1 MGKGGIS
8 DDSSDVVVPLATVL
22 ERSRYLHL
30 MHFLKNVHQHAC
42 NIFPFWDTYSH
53 TSNTYTMIDQKNI
66 CEYLFVERSG
76 RIVFQKIYSIH
87 VRKFIYVFKQGSF
100 QQMSMK
106 KISILVYRWWSNCEY
121 DWFFNHERRKSNTR
135 AKGITRIDRELEN
148 IRDIHFFNY
157 II

>member
-8 DDSSDVVVPLATVL
+8 DDSSDVVVPLATIL

-42 NIFPFWDTYSH
+42 NIFPFWNTYSR

-106 KISILVYRWWSNCEY
+106 KISILEVYIADEVTANMIDSSIMNEENQIHAQRVL
-121 DWFFNHERRKSNTR
+121 HES
-135 AKGITRIDRELEN
+135 IEN
-148 IRDIHFFNY
+148 SKI
-157 II
+157 

>member
-42 NIFPFWDTYSH
+42 NIFPFWDTYSR
-53 TSNTYTMIDQKNI
+53 TSNTYTMLDQKNI

-76 RIVFQKIYSIH
+76 RIMFQKIYSIH
-87 VRKFIYVFKQGSF
+87 VRKFIYVFKQ
-100 QQMSMK
+100 MSMK
-106 KISILVYRWWSNCEY
+106 KISILEVYIADEVTANMIDSSIMNEENQIHAQRVL
-121 DWFFNHERRKSNTR
+121 HES
-135 AKGITRIDRELEN
+135 IEN
-148 IRDIHFFNY
+148 SKI
-157 II
+157 